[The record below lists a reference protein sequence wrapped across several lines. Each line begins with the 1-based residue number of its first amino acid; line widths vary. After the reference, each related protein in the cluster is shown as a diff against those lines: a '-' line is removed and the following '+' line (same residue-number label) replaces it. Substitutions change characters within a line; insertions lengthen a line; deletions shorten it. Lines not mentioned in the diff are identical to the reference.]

1 MLKLIRNVRGKD
13 IFFFLLV
20 ILCVVSQVYLDL
32 KLPEF
37 MSNIVREV
45 VTNGKLSSVLYLGA
59 KMLGCA
65 LGSGVLAVITGYFI
79 AIITS
84 NMAYNIRTKVYKKIQ
99 SFSPNEFKEFS
110 TASLITRTTNDITQ
124 IQQTTAISIQVLIK
138 SPVLAIWA
146 ILKITNI
153 NISWSITTAVAV
165 GVLILTISV
174 IMAVT
179 IKKFK
184 KMQKLTDDVNRKTR
198 ENLTGI
204 RVIRAFNAEKFQEER
219 FEKTNEELTSNN
231 LFVHRVMSILSPMI
245 SLVMNFMNLAIY
257 WIGAYLVDKASPL
270 NFEKVNLLS
279 NMMVFTSYAMQI
291 ILSFMMLTMIF
302 IMLPRAQVC
311 ASRVNEVLYKKNS
324 IVYGNVLADNNSKT
338 SIEYKNVCFKY
349 PNAEEYVLKDI
360 SFKAEAG
367 QTVAFIGSTG
377 SGKSTLIN
385 LIPRFYDATSGEI
398 LIDGVNI
405 LDYDKKSLN
414 NKLGYVSQRA
424 ILFKGSVKD
433 NITMGESENG
443 KPNDLDVENALK
455 ISQAKEFVD
464 KFPNGVDSMIAQG
477 GTNVSGGQKQRL
489 SIARALSRNP
499 EILIFDDSFSA
510 LDYKTDLLI
519 RNELKK
525 NKFAI
530 KLVVAQRIGTIK
542 DADKIIVLDNGTIVG
557 MGTHKELL
565 KSCKVYQEI
574 AESQLSKEELDNA

>member
-20 ILCVVSQVYLDL
+20 ILCIVSQVYLDL

-45 VTNGKLSSVLYLGA
+45 VSDGKLSSVLYLGA

-124 IQQTTAISIQVLIK
+124 IQQTTAISMQVLIK

-198 ENLTGI
+198 ESLTGI
-204 RVIRAFNAEKFQEER
+204 RVVRAFNAEKFQEER

-231 LFVHRVMSILSPMI
+231 LFVHRVMSILSPVI

-311 ASRVNEVLYKKNS
+311 ASRVNEVLDKKNS
-324 IVYGNVLADNNSKT
+324 IVYGNVLAGSNSKT

-367 QTVAFIGSTG
+367 QTIAFIGSTG

-405 LDYDKKSLN
+405 LDYDKRALN

-443 KPNDLDVENALK
+443 KPNDSDVENALK

-464 KFPNGVDSMIAQG
+464 KLPNGVDSMIAQG

-542 DADKIIVLDNGTIVG
+542 DADKIIVLDNGTIAG

-574 AESQLSKEELDNA
+574 AESQLSKEELNNA

>member
-20 ILCVVSQVYLDL
+20 ILCIVSQVYLDL

-45 VTNGKLSSVLYLGA
+45 VSDGKLSSVLYLGA

-65 LGSGVLAVITGYFI
+65 LGSSVLAVITGYFI

-124 IQQTTAISIQVLIK
+124 IQSTTAISMQVLIK

-184 KMQKLTDDVNRKTR
+184 KMQKLTDDINRKTR
-198 ENLTGI
+198 ESLTGI
-204 RVIRAFNAEKFQEER
+204 RVVRAFNAEKFQEER

-231 LFVHRVMSILSPMI
+231 LFVHRVMSILSPVI

-311 ASRVNEVLYKKNS
+311 ASRVNEVLDKNNS
-324 IVYGNVLADNNSKT
+324 IVYGNVLAGSNSKT

-367 QTVAFIGSTG
+367 QTIAFIGSTG

-405 LDYDKKSLN
+405 LDYDKKALN

-443 KPNDLDVENALK
+443 KPNDSDVENALK
-455 ISQAKEFVD
+455 ISQSKEFVD
-464 KFPNGVDSMIAQG
+464 KLPDGVNSMIAQG

-510 LDYKTDLLI
+510 LDYKTDLLL

-542 DADKIIVLDNGTIVG
+542 DADKIIVLDNGSMAGI
-557 MGTHKELL
+557 GTHKELL